1 MQVIEN
7 ATLLKARLLNV
18 VDDPDRPGMLQLK
31 LQIEEAQAGANL
43 PSLLQAGVGDTL
55 AATVHPS
62 DRGVVENLRPGSEL
76 ALTVSL
82 RAPGVH
88 TVVPGS
94 MVPG

>member
-7 ATLLKARLLNV
+7 ATLLKAKLLNV

-31 LQIEEAQAGANL
+31 LQIQDAQPGPNL

-62 DRGVVENLRPGSEL
+62 DRGVAENLRPGSVL
-76 ALTVSL
+76 ALSVSL
-82 RAPGVH
+82 RAQGVH

-94 MVPG
+94 ITPG